1 MSVDDAS
8 GPGLPRSYL
17 RPALL
22 AELAHGPAHGYELL
36 EQVRDSGVRV
46 VDAGGLY
53 RTLRAMEHD
62 GVVTSWWEASQSGPP
77 RRTYELT
84 PAGVEALA
92 GLAVELRFT
101 IDLLAD
107 LAERI
112 EAIDAVAPVATRDS
126 S

>member
-1 MSVDDAS
+1 MSSADPS
-8 GPGLPRSYL
+8 GRGLPRSYL
-17 RPALL
+17 RPVLL
-22 AELAHGPAHGYELL
+22 AELGHGPAHGYELL
-36 EQVRDSGVRV
+36 EQVHDSGVRV

-62 GVVTSWWEASQSGPP
+62 GAVTSWWEASQSGPP
-77 RRTYELT
+77 RRTYQLT

-92 GLAVELRFT
+92 ESAVELRIT

-112 EAIDAVAPVATRDS
+112 DAVAPVAARAS

>member
-1 MSVDDAS
+1 MSEDDPS
-8 GPGLPRSYL
+8 GRGLPRSYL
-17 RPALL
+17 RPVLL

-62 GVVTSWWEASQSGPP
+62 SVVTSWWEASQSGPP

-92 GLAVELRFT
+92 ELVLELRCT

-112 EAIDAVAPVATRDS
+112 ESIGAVGPVATRDS

>member
-1 MSVDDAS
+1 V
-8 GPGLPRSYL
+8 
-17 RPALL
+17 LL

-36 EQVRDSGVRV
+36 EQVRDSGVNV

-62 GVVTSWWEASQSGPP
+62 SVVTSWWEASQSGPP

-92 GLAVELRFT
+92 ELVLELRCT

-112 EAIDAVAPVATRDS
+112 ESSNAVAPAAEPAS

>member
-1 MSVDDAS
+1 MSVDEPS
-8 GPGLPRSYL
+8 GRGLPRSYL
-17 RPALL
+17 RPVLL
-22 AELAHGPAHGYELL
+22 AELALGPAHGYELL
-36 EQVRDSGVRV
+36 EQVHDSGVRV

-92 GLAVELRFT
+92 GSAVELRIT
-101 IDLLAD
+101 IDLLTD

-112 EAIDAVAPVATRDS
+112 ESSDAVAPVAAQAS